1 MLSLPGSRRSLNVCM
16 LMTASVLTIMG
27 GCGLCLTRR
36 WQVREK
42 RISSA
47 TVLQKE
53 RWGGRWEGKEHRGE
67 AGHAT
72 PANSSPSSQSL
83 C

>member
-1 MLSLPGSRRSLNVCM
+1 MLQLMLSLPGSLRSLNVCM
-16 LMTASVLTIMG
+16 LMTASVLTIIG
-27 GCGLCLTRR
+27 GCGLCLRRR

-53 RWGGRWEGKEHRGE
+53 RWGGGGQGAE
-67 AGHAT
+67 
-72 PANSSPSSQSL
+72 
-83 C
+83 

>member
-1 MLSLPGSRRSLNVCM
+1 MLSLPGSLRSLKVCM
-16 LMTASVLTIMG
+16 LITASVLTIIG
-27 GCGLCLTRR
+27 GCGLCLRRR

-53 RWGGRWEGKEHRGE
+53 RCGGTRGRVRQIL
-67 AGHAT
+67 
-72 PANSSPSSQSL
+72 SSS
-83 C
+83 

>member
-1 MLSLPGSRRSLNVCM
+1 MLSLPGSLRSLKVCM
-16 LMTASVLTIMG
+16 LITASVLTIIG
-27 GCGLCLTRR
+27 GWGLCLRRR

-53 RWGGRWEGKEHRGE
+53 RWGGTRGRVRQIL
-67 AGHAT
+67 
-72 PANSSPSSQSL
+72 SS
-83 C
+83 